1 MIEGVRVHRFND
13 GDVIDHFR
21 QVREQFR
28 ELGARLAVLGYALL
42 TTDGQWLTPG
52 HNPGGPGEP
61 VTFADRLAYTE
72 QATTHLDGLDPQTLL
87 VGLTCHA

>member
-1 MIEGVRVHRFND
+1 MVDEYQAGRDLYVSYR
-13 GDVIDHFR
+13 
-21 QVREQFR
+21 
-28 ELGARLAVLGYALL
+28 ARLAVLGYALI

-52 HNPGGPGEP
+52 HIPGGPWEP